1 MERLETYTPISDEDW
16 QAASRLHNTYNF
28 DTHMSA
34 ESMMDWAQTRPSNA
48 FNQFKLHGDSG
59 NLQIF
64 TVILQAVWLAETGA
78 ASIRVYSK
86 DLNPDLFHV
95 GLDYVLDEAAANG
108 FSKLT
113 IWAFS
118 VHPEI
123 RAALVDKGFVPKQT
137 NFFSEINL
145 ETASIEPVESDF
157 EVLSFADLKQ
167 DLKDNFEQKIYDLE
181 TQVFK
186 DVPMVG
192 EYVPTPFETF
202 VADLYSPEV
211 DLNLLFAARDSD
223 GELMG
228 LTELL
233 LHPTDETFLMTGVTG
248 TLRPYRRK
256 GVAKALKTASFIAA
270 RQRGIQRILTDNEKE
285 NPMYQINLDLG
296 FQYRYESYCYAV
308 ELG

>member
-48 FNQFKLHGDSG
+48 FKQFKLHGDSG
-59 NLQIF
+59 EMQIF
-64 TVILQAVWLAETGA
+64 TVILQAVWLAEEGA
-78 ASIRVYSK
+78 ASIRVYPK
-86 DLNPDLFHV
+86 DLDPNLFRV
-95 GLDYVLDEAAANG
+95 GLDYVLNEAAANG
-108 FSKLT
+108 LSKLT

-123 RAALVDKGFVPKQT
+123 RSVLVDKGFVPKQT
-137 NFFSEINL
+137 NYFSEIDL
-145 ETASIEPVESDF
+145 ETASLELDESAF

-167 DLKDNFEQKIYDLE
+167 DLKDNFEQKIYALE
-181 TQVFK
+181 TEVFK

-211 DLNLLFAARDSD
+211 DLNLLFAARDLD

-233 LHPTDETFLMTGVTG
+233 LHPTDATFLMTGVTG
-248 TLRPYRRK
+248 TLRPFRRR
-256 GVAKALKTASFIAA
+256 GVAKTLKTASFIAA
-270 RQRGIQRILTDNEKE
+270 RKRGIRRILTDNEKE

-296 FQYRYESYCYAV
+296 FQYRYESYCYAL